1 MKKYR
6 WGVVSDIVRALSNV
20 SNYSLKLNDTEIE
33 YALQDLATI
42 MDTMM
47 INNCSFEKALS
58 IERENDEEYA
68 EWVEEV
74 LEAIR

>member
-58 IERENDEEYA
+58 IEKENDEEYA

>member
-1 MKKYR
+1 VKKYR